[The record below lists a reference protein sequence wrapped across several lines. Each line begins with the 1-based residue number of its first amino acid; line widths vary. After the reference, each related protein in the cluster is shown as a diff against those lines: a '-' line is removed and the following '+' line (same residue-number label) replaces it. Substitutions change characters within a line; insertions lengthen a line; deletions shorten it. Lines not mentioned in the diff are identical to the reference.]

1 MDIEEVRKNK
11 PEGATHYKE
20 WGSII
25 VYFKI
30 ENDVAYAYLFGDW
43 GIYYLCG
50 LEIKPLYED

>member
-1 MDIEEVRKNK
+1 MNIEEIRKNK

-30 ENDVAYAYLFGDW
+30 ENDVAYVYLFGDW
-43 GIYYLCG
+43 GMYYLRC
-50 LEIKPLYED
+50 LEIKPL